1 MPVLFDSSVQ
11 GTALIAGGAATGS
24 KTLTHNVSTLAR
36 DKVVALVGVFV
47 TSAGVN
53 TTSATFTAT
62 FGGQAMTEV
71 GSGQTWDTY
80 KGCLHVFKL
89 EDAPRGSQTVV
100 AGFTGMPTELPARN
114 FMMVSLTYSGVDE
127 VTGLVDEGASST
139 TSNTVAVASVKPAHR
154 VVSFHGVGRTKKF
167 TGYNQTKRHQVEMLG
182 AGSLLAGDAPGAA
195 TVTCTATQPSTS
207 EWGAIGV
214 ALTPSVVE
222 IVAALRIPHLMTAGV
237 RTFREA
243 TPHPDREWVVPPP
256 GSVSPNLVAGNFART
271 PAGVLMPIWVKDTND
286 ILEYTLHWDH
296 YLADDDEIISV
307 QHLTSG
313 SLRVFSETCS
323 GSTTQVWLSGAT
335 ANITHPVRVRFST
348 RRGRQHDF
356 TFYIAGVEN

>member
-11 GTALIAGGAATGS
+11 GTTLIGGGSATGS
-24 KTLTHNVSTLAR
+24 KTLTHNVSELSR
-36 DKVVALVGVFV
+36 DTVVALVGVFF

-53 TTSATFTAT
+53 STFATFAAT
-62 FGGQAMTEV
+62 FGGQSMTLV
-71 GSGQTWDTY
+71 DSFTWDTY

-89 EDAPRGSQTVV
+89 EDAPRGEQSVV
-100 AGFTGMPTELPARN
+100 ASFTGMPTEVPARN
-114 FMMVSLTYSGVDE
+114 FMVVSLTYSGVDE
-127 VTGLVDEGASST
+127 VTNLVDEGA
-139 TSNTVAVASVKPAHR
+139 TSATANTVAVSSVKPAHR

-182 AGSLLAGDAPGAA
+182 AGSLLVGDAPGDE
-195 TVTCTATQPSTS
+195 TVTCTATQPSTNH
-207 EWGAIGV
+207 WGAIGV

-222 IVAALRIPHLMTAGV
+222 IAAALRIPHVMAASV

-243 TPHPDREWVVPPP
+243 APHPDREWTVQPP
-256 GSVSPNLVAGNFART
+256 GSAPPNLVAGNFTRT
-271 PAGVLMPIWVKDTND
+271 PSGVLMPIWVKDTND

-296 YLADDDEIISV
+296 YLADDDEILSV
-307 QHLTSG
+307 QHITSG
-313 SLRVFSETCS
+313 SLRVFSETAS

-335 ANITHPVRVRFST
+335 ANITHPVRVRFT
-348 RRGRQHDF
+348 TLKGRQHDF